1 MEIYVPVVFRT
12 EINTDTHPEWKK
24 YNEVRLQWAGEQSLY
39 EILDFLIKNI
49 NEGASFATLD
59 YIKPINVTESSASF
73 NVPTNEPNWE
83 DELNHLI
90 KQYKEESDESDGL
103 H

>member
-1 MEIYVPVVFRT
+1 VEIYIPVVFRT
-12 EINTDTHPEWKK
+12 EIDIEKCPEYEK
-24 YNEVRLQWAGEQSLY
+24 YNEVRLQWAGEQSVY

-49 NEGASFATLD
+49 NENATFAKLE
-59 YIKPINVTESSASF
+59 YIKPINRTENSASF
-73 NVPTNEPNWE
+73 TVEKEVNWE

-103 H
+103 Q

>member
-1 MEIYVPVVFRT
+1 MEIYVPVVFKT
-12 EINTDTHPEWKK
+12 NIDVSAMPELKK
-24 YNEVRLQWAGEQSLY
+24 YDEIRMQWAGEQSVY
-39 EILDFLIKNI
+39 EILDFLIKNM
-49 NEGASFATLD
+49 NENATFARIE
-59 YIKPINVTESSASF
+59 YIKPVNVTESSASF
-73 NVPTNEPNWE
+73 QAPTTEPDWE

>member
-1 MEIYVPVVFRT
+1 MEIYIPVVFRT
-12 EINTDTHPEWKK
+12 EIDIEKYPEYEK
-24 YNEVRLQWAGEQSLY
+24 YNEIRLQWAGEQSVY

-49 NEGASFATLD
+49 NKNATFAKLE
-59 YIKPINVTESSASF
+59 YIKPTNTTENSASF
-73 NVPTNEPNWE
+73 TVEKEVDWE

>member
-1 MEIYVPVVFRT
+1 MEIYIPVVFRT
-12 EINTDTHPEWKK
+12 EIDIEKCPEYEK
-24 YNEVRLQWAGEQSLY
+24 YNEVRLQWAGEQSVY

-49 NEGASFATLD
+49 NENATFAKLE
-59 YIKPINVTESSASF
+59 YIKPINRTENSASF
-73 NVPTNEPNWE
+73 TVEKEVDWE

-103 H
+103 Q

>member
-1 MEIYVPVVFRT
+1 MEIYIPVVFRT
-12 EINTDTHPEWKK
+12 EIDIEKYPEYEK
-24 YNEVRLQWAGEQSLY
+24 YNEIRLQWAGEQSVY

-49 NEGASFATLD
+49 NENATFAKLE
-59 YIKPINVTESSASF
+59 YIKPINRTENSASF
-73 NVPTNEPNWE
+73 TVEKEVDWE

>member
-1 MEIYVPVVFRT
+1 MEIYIPVVFRT
-12 EINTDTHPEWKK
+12 EIDIEKCPEYEK
-24 YNEVRLQWAGEQSLY
+24 YNEVRLQWAGEQSVY

-49 NEGASFATLD
+49 NENATFAKLE
-59 YIKPINVTESSASF
+59 YIKPINRTENSASF
-73 NVPTNEPNWE
+73 TVEKEVNWE

-103 H
+103 Q

>member
-1 MEIYVPVVFRT
+1 MEIYIPVVFKT
-12 EINTDTHPEWKK
+12 EIDIEKYPEYEK
-24 YNEVRLQWAGEQSLY
+24 YNEIRLQWAGEQSVY

-49 NEGASFATLD
+49 NENATFAKLE
-59 YIKPINVTESSASF
+59 YIKPINRTENSASF
-73 NVPTNEPNWE
+73 TVEKEVDWE

>member
-1 MEIYVPVVFRT
+1 MEIYIPVVFRA
-12 EINTDTHPEWKK
+12 EINTEDNPEYKK
-24 YNEVRLQWAGEQSLY
+24 YNEIRLQWAGEQSVY
-39 EILDFLIKNI
+39 DVLDFLIKNI
-49 NEGASFATLD
+49 NENSTFAKLE
-59 YIKPINVTESSASF
+59 YIKPINTTDNSASF
-73 NVPTNEPNWE
+73 SIDKKVDWE

>member
-1 MEIYVPVVFRT
+1 MEIYIPVVFRT
-12 EINTDTHPEWKK
+12 EIDIEKYPEYEK
-24 YNEVRLQWAGEQSLY
+24 YNEIRLQWAGEQSVY

-49 NEGASFATLD
+49 NENATFAKLE
-59 YIKPINVTESSASF
+59 YIKPINRTENSASF
-73 NVPTNEPNWE
+73 TVEKEVDWE

-103 H
+103 Q

>member
-1 MEIYVPVVFRT
+1 MEIYIPVVFKA
-12 EINTDTHPEWKK
+12 EINTDENPEYKK
-24 YNEVRLQWAGEQSLY
+24 YNEIRLQWAGEQSVY

-49 NEGASFATLD
+49 NENSTFAKLE
-59 YIKPINVTESSASF
+59 YIKPVNTTENSASF
-73 NVPTNEPNWE
+73 TVEKEVDWE

-90 KQYKEESDESDGL
+90 KQYKEEESDGSDGL

>member
-1 MEIYVPVVFRT
+1 MEIYIPVVFRT
-12 EINTDTHPEWKK
+12 EIDIEKCPEYEK
-24 YNEVRLQWAGEQSLY
+24 YNEVRLQWAGEQSVY

-49 NEGASFATLD
+49 NENATFAKLE
-59 YIKPINVTESSASF
+59 YIKPINRTENSASF
-73 NVPTNEPNWE
+73 TVEKEVDWE